1 MAVTDGFT
9 SLRLGEIKIE
19 YDADIKKEQ
28 GVLVPLKRRSEVAP
42 DMHPLY
48 EWLTGGFWLAEDSA
62 RAVEK
67 P

>member
-1 MAVTDGFT
+1 MNGFT
-9 SLRLGEIKIE
+9 QIKMADFKIG
-19 YDADIKKEQ
+19 YDQDIRQDQ

-48 EWLTGGFWLAEDSA
+48 EWLTDGFWLAEDSA
-62 RAVEK
+62 RVVGK